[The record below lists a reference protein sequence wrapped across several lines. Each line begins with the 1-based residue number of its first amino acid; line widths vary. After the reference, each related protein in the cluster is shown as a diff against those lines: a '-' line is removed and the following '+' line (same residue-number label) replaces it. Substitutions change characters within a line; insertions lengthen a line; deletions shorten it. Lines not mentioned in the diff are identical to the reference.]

1 MVNAPS
7 YAARAMLNPNVAVF
21 LAKVRELH
29 GLTLDQAAG
38 LAGISTGMLSM
49 LEHGKRRPSV
59 VVALRLA
66 EAYKIPDSARGLLL
80 DEAIPGV
87 GKDWRRGR

>member
-7 YAARAMLNPNVAVF
+7 CAARAMLNPNVAVF
-21 LAKVRELH
+21 LARVRQLH
-29 GLTLDQAAG
+29 GLTIEQAAG

-59 VVALRLA
+59 VVAERLIA
-66 EAYKIPDSARGLLL
+66 AYKIPDSACGLLMG
-80 DEAIPGV
+80 EAIPGV

>member
-7 YAARAMLNPNVAVF
+7 YAARSMLNPKVAVF
-21 LAKVRELH
+21 LLQVRQLH
-29 GLTLDQAAG
+29 GLSLERAAR

-66 EAYKIPDSARGLLL
+66 EAYKIPDSACQLLM